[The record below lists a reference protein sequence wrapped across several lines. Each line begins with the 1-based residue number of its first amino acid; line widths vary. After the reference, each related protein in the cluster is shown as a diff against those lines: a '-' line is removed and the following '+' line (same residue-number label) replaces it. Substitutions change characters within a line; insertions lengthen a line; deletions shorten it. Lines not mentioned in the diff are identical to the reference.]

1 MSVFKE
7 FVSKQLE
14 TKERMATG
22 QVFGPGQAE
31 FSKMEYRKIAKL
43 GYKSNPF
50 MYAGAKLGASIFADV
65 GLKLV
70 RKKRNG
76 EEEEVMP
83 GEKEYALIES
93 LESPN
98 EDQSGIDLKEEMYLF
113 YVLSGDNYQHI
124 NEPKSRR
131 NTGKVEL
138 YNWIPEGVKAV
149 DGGVSQPIK
158 EYEVG
163 SGADKKT
170 FDKEDVIH
178 VRDFNPTSL
187 SSGHSAAYSARY
199 AIDVNNNMMQWNLSL
214 TKNKGVPSF
223 AFTGFSSRDQAKKFQ
238 QMHERN
244 TFGKDNAGKN
254 MYLSDVTIQKLGM
267 TAQEMDWNKGIRE
280 TGRIILAC
288 LQIPSELL
296 NDGENKTY
304 SNFEQAIQAVIMF
317 NTLPTWRKFVGM
329 YNKKLCPRFGDNL
342 ELQIDKDSIEALQEN
357 MNDKVK
363 RAQMLFQSALA
374 NRGESRGIAGLDS
387 DVEGSEE
394 FMSPTN
400 MVPYEPDG
408 LDVDEDVSEEE
419 LSMNGQENGQD
430 ESE

>member
-1 MSVFKE
+1 MSIFKE
-7 FVSKQLE
+7 FVSQQLE

-22 QVFGPGQAE
+22 QIFGPGQAE
-31 FSKMEYRKIAKL
+31 FSKAEYRKIAKH

-50 MYAGAKLGASIFADV
+50 MYAGAKLGAILFSDV
-65 GLKLV
+65 ELKLV

-76 EEEEVMP
+76 EEEEVVP
-83 GEKEYALIES
+83 GDKEYALIDS
-93 LESPN
+93 LNDPN
-98 EDQSGIDLKEEMYLF
+98 EDQSGVDLKEEMYLF

-131 NTGKVEL
+131 DTGKVEL

-149 DGGVSQPIK
+149 DGGISQPIEK
-158 EYEVG
+158 YEVQSG
-163 SGADKKT
+163 SNTRHFA
-170 FDKEDVIH
+170 KEDVIH
-178 VRDFNPTSL
+178 VKDFNPTSL
-187 SSGHSAAYSARY
+187 TNGHSSAYSARY

-223 AFTGFSSRDQAKKFQ
+223 AFTGFSSKDQAKKFQ
-238 QMHERN
+238 QLHERD

-304 SNFEQAIQAVIMF
+304 SNFEQAVQAVIMF
-317 NTLPTWRKFVGM
+317 NTLPTWRKFVSM

-357 MNDKVK
+357 MNDKVN
-363 RAQMLFQSALA
+363 RAQALFQSALA

-394 FMSPTN
+394 FMSSTN
-400 MVPYEPDG
+400 LVPFSPG
-408 LDVDEDVSEEE
+408 GMDVDEDVSEDE
-419 LSMNGQENGQD
+419 LSMNG
-430 ESE
+430 ESDGETN